1 LRSGDGT
8 RGEVRS
14 LNALNLCSSDILRS
28 LSLIGIDVDVDLS
41 DSTLSVEPLR
51 GDENV
56 ENVVVDERTDSGE
69 SRLGSSAVGLRI
81 LMISTDKRRPG
92 SVRLDGS
99 GVFSSIGSL
108 MMKCL
113 SE

>member
-1 LRSGDGT
+1 
-8 RGEVRS
+8 
-14 LNALNLCSSDILRS
+14 
-28 LSLIGIDVDVDLS
+28 VDVDLS
-41 DSTLSVEPLR
+41 DSTLSVDPLK
-51 GDENV
+51 GDEKE
-56 ENVVVDERTDSGE
+56 ENVAVDERMDSGE

-92 SVRLDGS
+92 SVGLHGS

-108 MMKCL
+108 MIKVL